1 MLKISSIV
9 VIMTAVIIPRMAL
22 WQVNQYNGESLK
34 LQEWTVFDELSILT
48 QMYRHRL
55 AQTTAE

>member
-1 MLKISSIV
+1 
-9 VIMTAVIIPRMAL
+9 MTAVIIPRMAL

>member
-1 MLKISSIV
+1 
-9 VIMTAVIIPRMAL
+9 MTAVIIPRMAL
-22 WQVNQYNGESLK
+22 RQVNQRNGESLK

-48 QMYRHRL
+48 QIYRHRF